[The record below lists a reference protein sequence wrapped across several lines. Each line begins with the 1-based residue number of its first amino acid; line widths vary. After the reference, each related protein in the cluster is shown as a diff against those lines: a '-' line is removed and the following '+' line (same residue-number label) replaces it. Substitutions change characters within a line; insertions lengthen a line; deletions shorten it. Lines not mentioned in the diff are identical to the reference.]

1 MLIAFLYVSLFSF
14 CLVSD
19 FMFNIE
25 VAAIPSTLCHKTST
39 SAVAEKPRDASC
51 LSVVSF
57 SSTKRR
63 AQSSIVSYIGHSVF
77 TAYN

>member
-25 VAAIPSTLCHKTST
+25 VAAIASTLCHKTST